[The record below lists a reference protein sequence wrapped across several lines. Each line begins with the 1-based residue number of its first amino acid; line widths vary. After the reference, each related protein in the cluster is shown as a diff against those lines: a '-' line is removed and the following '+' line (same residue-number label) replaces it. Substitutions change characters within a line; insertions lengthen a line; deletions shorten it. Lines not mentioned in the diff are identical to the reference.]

1 MSDAVGVRIRV
12 DGVDVRERKGLEM
25 ETGMAFYSISFD
37 SRDPFGSLGQARLG
51 VMVEPPRVMVPAGG
65 LRIGTGVN
73 SGGAELELQDDGSKG
88 SHGVGIN
95 ILAGSREQQPVG
107 VCGVWRGGVCRTR

>member
-65 LRIGTGVN
+65 LRIGTGVILMEQN
-73 SGGAELELQDDGSKG
+73 WNCKMMVQKGAMEL
-88 SHGVGIN
+88 
-95 ILAGSREQQPVG
+95 A
-107 VCGVWRGGVCRTR
+107 